1 MQTKPEVFIIES
13 VNFDNE
19 ANNQYEGH
27 ILSEILALS
36 DKRCKYYYIRTR
48 QELIRILAIFTDST
62 YRYLH
67 LSCHADETSMGITL
81 NRLSF
86 AEFAALVRQHLNKR
100 RLFLSAC
107 SMANMEL
114 AKLLIPDSGCY
125 SILGPA
131 AEVAFN
137 DAAILWASL
146 YHVMFAHDAEVMKP
160 AVLRS
165 KAQAVADLFKV
176 QLNYF
181 GRGPVGKPVSFHQI
195 IPNA

>member
-13 VNFDNE
+13 VDFDNE
-19 ANNQYEGH
+19 DNKQYEGH

-36 DKRCKYYYIRTR
+36 DKQCKYYYIRTKR
-48 QELIRILAIFTDST
+48 ELIHVLGLFTSST

-67 LSCHADETSMGITL
+67 LSCHANESCVATTL
-81 NRLSF
+81 DRLSF
-86 AEFAALVRQHLNKR
+86 AEFATLIRPHLNNR

-131 AEVAFN
+131 AEIRFN
-137 DAAILWASL
+137 DAAILWAAL
-146 YHVMFAHDAEVMKP
+146 YHVMFAHDANLMKP

-181 GRGPVGKPVSFHQI
+181 RRGLVSEPVSFHQI